1 MQALQE
7 EMIVVLLDLLLY
19 KAWLSELLLGDTT
32 FYMPSPPKW
41 LVSILEMERNPESV
55 CNLPKVR

>member
-19 KAWLSELLLGDTT
+19 KAWLSELLLGDRHN
-32 FYMPSPPKW
+32 F
-41 LVSILEMERNPESV
+41 LHAVS
-55 CNLPKVR
+55 PKVAGLHFRDGEKPRQCL